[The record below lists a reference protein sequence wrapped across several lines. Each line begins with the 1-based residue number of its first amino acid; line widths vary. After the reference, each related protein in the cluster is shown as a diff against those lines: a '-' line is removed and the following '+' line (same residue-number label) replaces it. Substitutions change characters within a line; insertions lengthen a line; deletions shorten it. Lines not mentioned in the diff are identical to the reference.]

1 MSGPFSK
8 FGNLVGVQNLLISCI
23 LASADE
29 NKSDGSHTKNKN
41 HPNAKPLS
49 FWESREMFLKGHD
62 KSEAKI
68 YIVLIAIFG
77 LILTITLICIALICW
92 KETMRNKED

>member
-1 MSGPFSK
+1 M
-8 FGNLVGVQNLLISCI
+8 
-23 LASADE
+23 ASVDLN
-29 NKSDGSHTKNKN
+29 NKGDASHTHNKN

-49 FWESREMFLKGHD
+49 FWESKEMYNKGHD

-68 YIVLIAIFG
+68 YILLIAIFG

-92 KETMRNKED
+92 KETMKSKEE